1 MLGLSLAAP
10 AGAEETDT
18 DASGPGSAGRS
29 AAADTANTGGTA
41 DTGGE
46 STAPSATQRSAGPAR
61 ETARRA
67 ARPGRLQPTADEAQA
82 RVPADVPVRAAAAVA
97 AATSPDTGRTRS
109 SARESRRIAPD
120 SGPAAGRAAVT
131 TAPAVSPVAPP
142 SPQAPHTSGA
152 AAGVVVPSPGP
163 EAVSSAES
171 STSSAESP
179 SSASEAG
186 PDAAAPAPLRAR
198 SAAAVV
204 GTVGIPAGSAAA
216 TSVADLF
223 TGLLAPIQSLI
234 EGVGLLIRRTFF
246 NQAPQVNPVQTTG
259 QLEGPITGTIGAV
272 DPEGEPI
279 TYQVTVAPQFG
290 SVVIGSGGEFTYT
303 PGPSFDGRDSFTVAA
318 ADVGGGFNLFDLA
331 RPSATEAYVQIAQNA
346 SLPLLTFSFIYG
358 SGSQYWSTAARA
370 ALQSAAT
377 TLAEYL
383 VVDTP
388 TTLTFDV
395 TAERSAYSST
405 LASAGSNLVDY
416 RAGFHPTVVQ
426 QKILTGVDANGSDAD
441 GEISWNFGQPW
452 ALGAT
457 VNRNQYDFTST
468 AMHELMHT
476 LGFLSYT
483 DRSGANT
490 GRSWTVFDSFL
501 VSPTGAAVIGSDYR
515 WRTAYNFN
523 LTGGN
528 GGLFFGGPNA
538 VAVYGGLVP
547 LYTPSPWESGS
558 SVSHLDDS
566 TFVGANTVMMN
577 AYSDTGLGVRV
588 LSPVELAILQ
598 DLGYQV
604 SPSPL
609 AAFVLI
615 GFGLLRRPRR
625 FASRP

>member
-10 AGAEETDT
+10 AGAEETET
-18 DASGPGSAGRS
+18 EASGPGAAGRS
-29 AAADTANTGGTA
+29 AAADTGGTA
-41 DTGGE
+41 DTAGE
-46 STAPSATQRSAGPAR
+46 STAPSATARSAGPAR

-67 ARPGRLQPTADEAQA
+67 VRPGRLQPTADETLAET
-82 RVPADVPVRAAAAVA
+82 PAGAPAEVPVRAAAAVA
-97 AATSPDTGRTRS
+97 AATPPDTGRTRS

-120 SGPAAGRAAVT
+120 SGPAADRAAAT

-142 SPQAPHTSGA
+142 SPLAPHTSGA
-152 AAGVVVPSPGP
+152 AASVVVPSPGP

-171 STSSAESP
+171 STSSASSP
-179 SSASEAG
+179 ASEAG
-186 PDAAAPAPLRAR
+186 PDAAAAPFPLRAR

-290 SVVIGSGGEFTYT
+290 SVVIGSAGDFTYT
-303 PGPSFDGRDSFTVAA
+303 PGPSFTGLDSFTVAA
-318 ADVGGGFNLFDLA
+318 ADVGSGFNILDLA
-331 RPSATEAYVQIAQNA
+331 RPAATEAYVQIAQNA
-346 SLPLLTFSFIYG
+346 TLPLLTFSFVYG
-358 SGSQYWSTAARA
+358 SGSQYWSPAART

-377 TLAEYL
+377 TLAQYL

-405 LASAGSNLVDY
+405 LASAGSNLIDY

-426 QKILTGVDANGSDAD
+426 QKILTGIDANGSDAD

-452 ALGAT
+452 ALGTT

-483 DRSGANT
+483 ERSGANT

-515 WRTAYNFN
+515 WQTAYNFN

-609 AAFVLI
+609 AAFVLL

-625 FASRP
+625 FASLP